1 MKSKE
6 EEEEEDGGGEEGQ
19 KGKNFIEKL
28 RRRAV
33 SVGHRSVSRPPS
45 TPTRITFNPNTN
57 PSSSSRKL
65 AASLWE
71 FYQYHD
77 LDHQIPPLAKMHRP
91 PYSSGG
97 DPSNRRLRHGHG
109 KAVIRDNGGLDLT
122 DDQPESAGSIRKQ
135 IGQMLMKHH
144 QLTQRNDHDALQPLS
159 PASSL
164 EVASYNGAITPGS
177 SLELRGRR
185 RRGAGEANYN
195 LKTSTELLKVLNRI
209 WTLEEQHS
217 ANISL
222 IKSLKSELAHS
233 RARIKELLRCQ
244 QADRHEMDDLV
255 KQLAEEKLSK
265 ETKERDRLTSAVQ
278 SLEEERK
285 LRRRSESLHRK
296 LARELSEV
304 KSTLSSCVDEIERGS
319 KDKKMLE
326 RLCDEFARGIKSY
339 EREVHGL
346 KQKLDKSWEGWGE
359 EDQMVLCIAE
369 TWLDERIQSGEEGS
383 VLEKLELEIEA
394 FLESKQ
400 KLSGDE
406 IRKNRRS
413 SLESAPFNAMSAP
426 IQEVDSEEEED
437 SNCFELKKDVAK
449 TQLGDGTEKLDVMSS
464 EKPMRRRS
472 QSPSSLQV
480 KFEDQM
486 AWAMSRNEKKSE
498 KEKNNVVG
506 EMIRTHRRLL
516 SETQGIDEGSC
527 SYQPSRR
534 AESPIRHW
542 NPRAMTS
549 DLTAQGVKDNT
560 LKAKLSEARTKTSRP
575 RIRLFKG

>member
-6 EEEEEDGGGEEGQ
+6 EEGEEEEDEGREGQ
-19 KGKNFIEKL
+19 KGKSFIEKL

-33 SVGHRSVSRPPS
+33 SVGHRRVFRSPS
-45 TPTRITFNPNTN
+45 NPAHISFNPNN
-57 PSSSSRKL
+57 PSSSSKFASSSRKL

-71 FYQYHD
+71 FYQYYD
-77 LDHQIPPLAKMHRP
+77 QDHEIPPLAKMHRA

-109 KAVIRDNGGLDLT
+109 KSAVRDNGAIDLS

-144 QLTQRNDHDALQPLS
+144 QLTQRNDHPLQPLS

-164 EVASYNGAITPGS
+164 EVAPYKGAITPGS
-177 SLELRGRR
+177 SLDFHGRR
-185 RRGAGEANYN
+185 RAGEPNYNN

-222 IKSLKSELAHS
+222 IKSLKSELAHA

-244 QADRHEMDDLV
+244 QADRREMDELV

-265 ETKERDRLTSAVQ
+265 DTKERDRLSSAVQ

-285 LRRRSESLHRK
+285 LRRRSESLQRK
-296 LARELSEV
+296 LARELAEV
-304 KSTLSSCVDEIERGS
+304 KSTLSHCVDEMERGS
-319 KDKKMLE
+319 KSRKMLE

-346 KQKLDKSWEGWGE
+346 KQKMDKSWEGWGE

-394 FLESKQ
+394 FLKSK
-400 KLSGDE
+400 SGNE
-406 IRKNRRS
+406 IPKNHRRS

-426 IQEVDSEEEED
+426 IQEVDSQEEEED
-437 SNCFELKKDVAK
+437 SNCFELKKH
-449 TQLGDGTEKLDVMSS
+449 GTVET
-464 EKPMRRRS
+464 RRS

-486 AWAMSRNEKKSE
+486 AWAMSNNEKKNKKKSRDVEAEKGE
-498 KEKNNVVG
+498 KERNNVVG

-516 SETQGIDEGSC
+516 SETQGMDEGSC

-560 LKAKLSEARTKTSRP
+560 LKAKLSEARTKSSRP
-575 RIRLFKG
+575 RIPLFKG

>member
-6 EEEEEDGGGEEGQ
+6 EEEEEEDGGEGQ
-19 KGKNFIEKL
+19 KGKSFIEKL

-33 SVGHRSVSRPPS
+33 SVGHRRVFRSPS
-45 TPTRITFNPNTN
+45 TPAHISFNPNN
-57 PSSSSRKL
+57 PSSSSKFASSSRKL

-71 FYQYHD
+71 FYQYYD
-77 LDHQIPPLAKMHRP
+77 QDHEIPPLAKMHRA

-97 DPSNRRLRHGHG
+97 DPSNRRLRHDHG
-109 KAVIRDNGGLDLT
+109 KSAVRDNGALDLS

-144 QLTQRNDHDALQPLS
+144 QLTQRKDHPLQPLS

-164 EVASYNGAITPGS
+164 EVAPYKGAITPGS
-177 SLELRGRR
+177 SLDLHGRR
-185 RRGAGEANYN
+185 RAGEPNYNN

-222 IKSLKSELAHS
+222 IKALKSELAHA

-244 QADRHEMDDLV
+244 QADRREMDELV

-265 ETKERDRLTSAVQ
+265 DTKERDRLSSAVQ

-285 LRRRSESLHRK
+285 LRRRSESLQRK

-304 KSTLSSCVDEIERGS
+304 KSTLSHCVDEMERGS
-319 KDKKMLE
+319 KSRKMLE

-346 KQKLDKSWEGWGE
+346 KQKVDKSWEGWGE

-400 KLSGDE
+400 KLSGNE
-406 IRKNRRS
+406 IPKNHRRS

-426 IQEVDSEEEED
+426 IQEVDSQEEEED
-437 SNCFELKKDVAK
+437 SNCFELKKH
-449 TQLGDGTEKLDVMSS
+449 GTVET
-464 EKPMRRRS
+464 RRS

-486 AWAMSRNEKKSE
+486 AWAMSNNEKKNKKKSRDVEAEKGE
-498 KEKNNVVG
+498 KERNNVVG

-516 SETQGIDEGSC
+516 SETQGMDEGSC

-560 LKAKLSEARTKTSRP
+560 LKAKLSEARTKSSRP